1 MRRLTFTRGGIV
13 PPDRKHHTRRAPLWN
28 AAIPR
33 TSIVPLLQHSGE
45 SAVACVSQTDRV
57 REGMLVGRA
66 ASPRSANVHAPIPGV
81 VREIRRIVLPDG
93 ISCDAVVIDMDGE
106 FDLLGKRV
114 EVHDWRS
121 FDRKT
126 LSRLIAEHGVVDMDG
141 SKPPM
146 PLSYGLRDH
155 RRCETLILNGSE
167 SEPYLSGDHRT
178 MVEHVSSVLTGLEIV
193 SRITRPA
200 KVVIAVE
207 SNKPDA
213 ASTLRAAV
221 RSCGLGYQVVR
232 LRVRYPQGDERQ
244 LVKAVTGREILSGG
258 NAADVGCMTL
268 GVTTAKAIH
277 EAVVLGVPLIERV
290 VTVAGG
296 AVAEESNVKVRIGT
310 PVGDLIEECG
320 GFRSTPMKIVVG
332 GPMTGHTVTDLT
344 TPITKGTRAVLAL
357 TAREVRRAPT
367 IPCIQCGRC
376 VTACPM
382 GLNPTRL
389 FKLIEHADLQRADS
403 EGLQDCTECGACGYI
418 CPSRIPLVRQLR
430 RAKTRQGGGGAG
442 E

>member
-1 MRRLTFTRGGIV
+1 MRRLTFPRGGIV
-13 PPDRKHHTRRAPLWN
+13 PPDRKHQTGRALLWN

-45 SAVACVSQTDRV
+45 PAIACVSRMDRV

-66 ASPRSANVHAPIPGV
+66 ASSRSANVHAPIPGV
-81 VREIRRIVLPDG
+81 VREIRPVVLPGG

-106 FDLLGKRV
+106 FDLLGKRA
-114 EVHDWRS
+114 EVRDWQS
-121 FDRKT
+121 CDRRT

-141 SKPPM
+141 SRLPM
-146 PLSYGLRDH
+146 PLSYGRMDH
-155 RRCETLILNGSE
+155 RRCDTLILNGCE

-178 MVEHVSSVLTGLEIV
+178 MVEQVSSVLTGLEIV
-193 SRITRPA
+193 SRVTRPSRI
-200 KVVIAVE
+200 VIAVE

-213 ASTLRAAV
+213 ISALRTAV
-221 RSCGLGYQVVR
+221 RSSGLESHVVR

-244 LVKAVTGREILSGG
+244 LVKAVTGREIPSGG
-258 NAADVGCMTL
+258 VAADVGCMTL
-268 GVTTAKAIH
+268 GVTTARAVY
-277 EAVVLGVPLIERV
+277 EAVVLGIPLIERV
-290 VTVAGG
+290 VTVAGR
-296 AVAEESNVKVRIGT
+296 AIAEEANVKVRIGT

-320 GFRSTPMKIVVG
+320 GFRKTPMKVVMG
-332 GPMTGHTVTDLT
+332 GPMTGHTVTDLR

-357 TAREVRRAPT
+357 TAGEIRGART
-367 IPCIQCGRC
+367 LPCIQCGRC
-376 VTACPM
+376 VTSCPM
-382 GLNPTRL
+382 GLDPTRL
-389 FKLIEHADLQRADS
+389 YKLIEHGDLRRAAS

-430 RAKTRQGGGGAG
+430 QAKIRHGDGGSG